1 MGYIHHY
8 YYLFGSLPNIW
19 LPMDHLLF
27 PSLIQAKMAA
37 HGWNNP
43 ALKNWLTNFGRAVV
57 GAIQLATKFDDY
69 GWAMAI

>member
-1 MGYIHHY
+1 
-8 YYLFGSLPNIW
+8 
-19 LPMDHLLF
+19 MDHLLF